1 MKNEP
6 HLLLTRLEEIG
17 QALAGSGRALALLG
31 LGSVGVELDR
41 LDGYSDL
48 DFFVIV
54 REGAKAD
61 FLDRLDWLQGVQPIA
76 FAFKN
81 TADGYK
87 LLFQDNIFCEFAIFE
102 PAELSHIPY
111 SEGRIVWCATDFD
124 PALSQPQQA
133 PPAHS
138 PHNPDWLVNEA
149 LTNLYVGLARYR
161 RGEKLSAMRFIQG
174 YAVDRLL
181 QLAAHLEAA
190 QPAHVDSFVL
200 ERRFEQRFPLTS
212 QQLATFLPG
221 YGQTPQ
227 AAQAILAFLEGHFW
241 LNPALTALVV
251 SLIHE

>member
-6 HLLLTRLEEIG
+6 RLLLNRLEAIG
-17 QALAGSGRALALLG
+17 QALACSGRALALLA
-31 LGSVGVELDR
+31 LGSVGLELDR

-54 REGAKAD
+54 REGAKSD
-61 FLDRLDWLQGVQPIA
+61 FLDHLDWLEGVQPVV

-102 PAELSHIPY
+102 PVELSHIPY
-111 SEGRIVWCATDFD
+111 SEGRIVWSADEFD
-124 PALSQPQQA
+124 QSLRRPEHPSQ
-133 PPAHS
+133 AHS
-138 PHNPDWLVNEA
+138 AHSPDWLVNEA

-181 QLAAHLEAA
+181 QLASHLEAA

-200 ERRFEQRFPLTS
+200 ERRFEQRFPFTS

-221 YGQTPQ
+221 YEQTPQ
-227 AAQAILAFLEGHFW
+227 AAQAILAFLERHFGV
-241 LNPALTALVV
+241 NPALKALIL
-251 SLIHE
+251 SYAYE